1 MGPVD
6 SGSVGEFYS
15 VQNWPR
21 AGSAVS
27 EGSDLSSIGVFDPVK
42 GNPSVG
48 VLQRRVTCEERG
60 ETRSKRMILKAL
72 CNPKSCRT
80 HKCCL
85 CF

>member
-42 GNPSVG
+42 GNPSGG